1 MDVWKKLSQYFRDG
15 KTGLDF
21 FLPSKTKVYEDN
33 TVGIIFLGD
42 RIPKTLVKTSGI
54 FWWHG
59 VRWLTNGSLGWCMRW
74 LTPHF
79 TVKRFSDP
87 VRKTSQKSKK
97 ISTDSTL
104 RVFHPRHPYRPGNP
118 GIRKKTYGVL
128 HSDLFSKHIDMLHTS
143 YTCSAN

>member
-1 MDVWKKLSQYFRDG
+1 
-15 KTGLDF
+15 
-21 FLPSKTKVYEDN
+21 
-33 TVGIIFLGD
+33 
-42 RIPKTLVKTSGI
+42 
-54 FWWHG
+54 
-59 VRWLTNGSLGWCMRW
+59 MRW
-74 LTPHF
+74 LTPGF

-87 VRKTSQKSKK
+87 VRKTSKKK

-128 HSDLFSKHIDMLHTS
+128 HFRFFSQHIDKLHTS